1 MSSLTWL
8 PDDPDWTRTLAALPQ
23 GKMRWPT
30 LQALAN
36 TQVDFTR
43 TARLDRR
50 LSESPTEIG
59 PEPLRLALLSSCTVD
74 QLLPSLRVAAL
85 RRGMRLDVH
94 LPDYG
99 LYRQSVLDPQS
110 PLSIFRP
117 QVILFSIDASAL
129 VGTNFIIDPE
139 AAELHVADRV
149 NELVSLWRAARD
161 RFRAQVIQQ
170 TILPTFP
177 DLMGAAEYRTPG
189 SPAAMIDSA
198 NAKIRTSTSAE
209 NVDVLAL
216 DRRVQRDGI
225 SAWHNPVLWNHAK
238 QDVSPVAAPMY
249 GELTLRVIA
258 ARRGRSAKSLVLDLD
273 NTLWGGVI
281 GDDGLG
287 GIVLG
292 QGSAEGEGFLQFQ
305 RYAKALAQR
314 GVILAV
320 CSKNDEANAREA
332 FEKHPEMVLRETD
345 IAAFIAN
352 WDDKATNLRR
362 IATELNI
369 GLDSLVFVDDNPF
382 ERNIV
387 RRELPEVQVPE
398 LPEDPSLFD
407 MTISDAG
414 YFEALEITNE
424 DLTRSASYQVTRAL
438 RRGDVATSD
447 LDGYLA
453 SLEMKLLWKRFDQNS
468 LKRLT
473 QLINKTNQFNL
484 TTRRYTEAQIAAIME
499 DPDAVALYLRLV
511 DRYADHGI
519 ISVLIGQRC
528 ADGALEMDSWLMSC
542 RVLGRG
548 VEHATLSVLIDQA
561 RHRGDRAIVGRY
573 RPTPKNGMV
582 RDLYSRLGF
591 ELVGV
596 EDGGETVW
604 TLDPATAVVDTPHID
619 IRETTNG

>member
-1 MSSLTWL
+1 MPSLTWL
-8 PDDPDWTRTLAALPQ
+8 ADDPDWTRTLAALPQ
-23 GKMRWPT
+23 GKVRWPT

-36 TQVDFTR
+36 TQIDFTR

-50 LSESPTEIG
+50 LSESPTDTG
-59 PEPLRLALLSSCTVD
+59 PQPLRLALLSSCTVD

-94 LPDYG
+94 LADYG

-110 PLSIFRP
+110 PLTIFRP
-117 QVILFSIDASAL
+117 EVVLFSIDACAL
-129 VGTNFIIDPE
+129 VGNNFIIDPG

-161 RFRAQVIQQ
+161 RFGAQVIQQ

-177 DLMGAAEYRTPG
+177 NLMGAAEYRTPG

-198 NAKIRTSTSAE
+198 NAKIRTSASAE
-209 NVDVLAL
+209 NVDILAL
-216 DRRVQRDGI
+216 DQRVRRDGI

-258 ARRGRSAKSLVLDLD
+258 ARRGRSAKCLVLDLD

-292 QGSAEGEGFLQFQ
+292 QGTAEGEAFLQFQ

-362 IATELNI
+362 IAAELNI

-398 LPEDPSLFD
+398 LPDDPSLFD
-407 MTISDAG
+407 ITISDAG

-424 DLTRSASYQVTRAL
+424 DLNRGGSYQVTRAL

-453 SLEMKLLWKRFDQNS
+453 SLEMQLLWRRFNPDS

-519 ISVLIGQRC
+519 IGVLIGQRG

-548 VEHATLSVLIDQA
+548 VEHATLSILIDQA

-591 ELVGV
+591 DLVGV

-604 TLDPATAVVDTPHID
+604 TLDPASAAIDTPHID
-619 IRETTNG
+619 IREITNG